1 MGTTNEGRSEKSEDV
16 GAPHPMAVATAAR
29 PDEPTVPALAEPVTH
44 SDKAVAVL
52 PVPPAARPRSGS
64 GRKGL
69 LLVVIVAGVA
79 AGGYVLFPLVV
90 TALNTVSTDDAYVNS
105 HVTFIAPRVAGH
117 VTTVLVDDNQ
127 RVKAGDILAQLDK
140 EPYQVQVNIKKSAL
154 TAANRDLAT
163 AMALARGLAARARS
177 SRFKLD
183 HSMED
188 VRNQIELLKSNV
200 AQLKVEEANRL
211 LAERDYARGD
221 MLVVKGGI
229 SQQQFDQYKAALEVA
244 INRVTSAKQTIQQTR
259 ASLGLPINHEN
270 PLDVPEDLDE
280 NFSTVQEA
288 LAGLYGSMTQL
299 GYTPP
304 TWNATPKQ
312 VKEAFYSQ
320 DPDKNLDRIFAR
332 LIPESPA
339 VKQAEAKVAQAQDDL
354 AQAELNLRYCDIVSD
369 IDGQVTS
376 RNVNPGNYVQIGQG
390 LMAVRSLTEIWI
402 DANFKETQLVHQRI
416 GQRVRCEV
424 DMYGSRREFEG
435 RITGF
440 TMGTGTTLSLLPP
453 QNATGNFV
461 KIVQRLPVRIELT
474 DYDPEKSPLF
484 IGLSVVPYVY
494 VKEPPT
500 GPHAGEVLQPF
511 AALTKGARAKAPVS
525 PE

>member
-1 MGTTNEGRSEKSEDV
+1 MPPASHLPSHSWRKRLLLAGI
-16 GAPHPMAVATAAR
+16 ATG
-29 PDEPTVPALAEPVTH
+29 
-44 SDKAVAVL
+44 VAV
-52 PVPPAARPRSGS
+52 
-64 GRKGL
+64 
-69 LLVVIVAGVA
+69 
-79 AGGYVLFPLVV
+79 GGYILVPLVL
-90 TALNTVSTDDAYVNS
+90 TALNTVSTDDAYVNG

-117 VTTVLVDDNQ
+117 VTTVLVDNNQ
-127 RVKAGDILAQLDK
+127 RVKTGDLLVRLDR
-140 EPYQVQVNIKKSAL
+140 EPYQVQVDIKKSAL
-154 TAANRDLAT
+154 VTAKRDLAT
-163 AMALARGLAARARS
+163 AMTQARGLAAIARG

-183 HSMED
+183 HAIED

-200 AQLKVEEANRL
+200 AQLKVEQANLL
-211 LAERDYARGD
+211 LAESDYARGD
-221 MLVVKGGI
+221 KLIVKGAI
-229 SQQQFDQYKAALEVA
+229 SQQEFDRYKAALEVA
-244 INRVTSAKQTIQQTR
+244 INRVSSAKQSIQQTR
-259 ASLGLPINHEN
+259 ASLGLPINYEN
-270 PLDVPEDLDE
+270 PLEMPADLDE
-280 NFSTVQEA
+280 RFSKVQEA
-288 LAGLYGSMTQL
+288 MAELYGSATQL

-304 TWNATPKQ
+304 TWTATPQQFKD
-312 VKEAFYSQ
+312 AFYSQ
-320 DPDKNLDRIFAR
+320 DPEKNLDRIFSR

-339 VKQAEAKVAQAQDDL
+339 VKQAEAKVAQAVDDL

-376 RNVNPGNYVQIGQG
+376 RDVNPGNYVQIGQG

-402 DANFKETQLVHQRI
+402 DANFKETQLADLRI

-435 RITGF
+435 RVTGF

-494 VKEPPT
+494 VNEPPT

-511 AALTKGARAKAPVS
+511 ATLPQDPVD
-525 PE
+525 PKP

>member
-1 MGTTNEGRSEKSEDV
+1 M
-16 GAPHPMAVATAAR
+16 
-29 PDEPTVPALAEPVTH
+29 
-44 SDKAVAVL
+44 
-52 PVPPAARPRSGS
+52 
-64 GRKGL
+64 
-69 LLVVIVAGVA
+69 LV
-79 AGGYVLFPLVV
+79 
-90 TALNTVSTDDAYVNS
+90 
-105 HVTFIAPRVAGH
+105 
-117 VTTVLVDDNQ
+117 
-127 RVKAGDILAQLDK
+127 QLDK
-140 EPYQVQVNIKKSAL
+140 EPYQVQVNIKTSAVV
-154 TAANRDLAT
+154 AAKRELAT
-163 AMALARGLAARARS
+163 AMAQARGLAARARS

-183 HSMED
+183 HAMED

-200 AQLKVEEANRL
+200 AQLKVEEANRV
-211 LAERDYARGD
+211 LAERDYARGET
-221 MLVVKGGI
+221 LVGKGGV
-229 SQQQFDQYKAALEVA
+229 SQQQFDQYKAALEIAV
-244 INRVTSAKQTIQQTR
+244 NRVTSAEQAIQQTR
-259 ASLGLPINHEN
+259 VSLGLPINHKN
-270 PLDVPEDLDE
+270 PLDIPEDLDE

-288 LAGLYGSMTQL
+288 LAGLYASVTQL
-299 GYTPP
+299 GYTPA
-304 TWNATPKQ
+304 TWTATPRQ
-312 VKEAFYSQ
+312 VKETFYSQ
-320 DPDKNLDRIFAR
+320 DPDKNLDRIFGR

-339 VKQAEAKVAQAQDDL
+339 VKLAEARVAQAEDDL
-354 AQAELNLRYCDIVSD
+354 AQAELNLRYCDIVSE

-402 DANFKETQLVHQRI
+402 DANFKETQLADQRI

-511 AALTKGARAKAPVS
+511 AALPQGPVV
-525 PE
+525 PNP

>member
-1 MGTTNEGRSEKSEDV
+1 MTTTNEPA
-16 GAPHPMAVATAAR
+16 APT
-29 PDEPTVPALAEPVTH
+29 EQVTH
-44 SDKAVAVL
+44 SDKPVAA
-52 PVPPAARPRSGS
+52 PPTPPAAHPPSHSWRRW
-64 GRKGL
+64 L
-69 LLVVIVAGVA
+69 LLVAIVTGLA
-79 AGGYVLFPLVV
+79 AGGYVLVPLVS
-90 TALNTVSTDDAYVNS
+90 TALNTVSTDDAYVNG

-117 VTTVLVDDNQ
+117 VTTVLVDNNQ
-127 RVKAGDILAQLDK
+127 RVKAGDLLAQLDK
-140 EPYQVQVNIKKSAL
+140 EPFQVQVDIKTSAVV
-154 TAANRDLAT
+154 AAKRELAS
-163 AMALARGLAARARS
+163 AKAQASGLAAQARGG
-177 SRFKLD
+177 RFKLD
-183 HSMED
+183 HAMED

-211 LAERDYARGD
+211 LAQQDFARAEKN
-221 MLVVKGGI
+221 VEKGAI
-229 SQQQFDQYKAALEVA
+229 SKQEFDQYKAVLEVA
-244 INRVTSAKQTIQQTR
+244 TNRVVSAQQTIQQTR
-259 ASLGLPINHEN
+259 TGLGLPINHKN
-270 PLDVPEDLDE
+270 PLDVPEDLDQ

-288 LAGLYGSMTQL
+288 LAGLYASVTQL
-299 GYTPP
+299 GYAPP

-320 DPDKNLDRIFAR
+320 DPDKNLDRIFER
-332 LIPESPA
+332 LISESPA
-339 VKQAEAKVAQAQDDL
+339 VKLAEAKVAQAQDDL

-376 RNVNPGNYVQIGQG
+376 RNVNPGNYVQIGQS

-402 DANFKETQLVHQRI
+402 DANFKETQLADQRI

-424 DMYGSRREFEG
+424 DMYGRRREFEG

-440 TMGTGTTLSLLPP
+440 TMGTGTTLALLPP

-511 AALTKGARAKAPVS
+511 AALTKGPSAPK
-525 PE
+525 P